1 MKKSIRIQQL
11 DDEEILSVLA
21 LPKFGILQPVKCLRC
36 EHEGDFARRI
46 FEIRGVPADKQCD
59 DSVQNS
65 IASYIQETCG
75 LSHVFFKSP
84 NEKFYADCAICPKC
98 QSTKIVYDV
107 ELTDDFLRK
116 AAQITGQ
123 SIEEIK
129 NGIEATA
136 KRLAISE
143 TEAQRQND

>member
-1 MKKSIRIQQL
+1 
-11 DDEEILSVLA
+11 
-21 LPKFGILQPVKCLRC
+21 
-36 EHEGDFARRI
+36 
-46 FEIRGVPADKQCD
+46 
-59 DSVQNS
+59 
-65 IASYIQETCG
+65 
-75 LSHVFFKSP
+75 
-84 NEKFYADCAICPKC
+84 
-98 QSTKIVYDV
+98 V
-107 ELTDDFLRK
+107 ELSDDFLRK